1 MGKARSMLSLFLKR
15 FMATSGTPAIAQE
28 DLVQAH
34 QDGTCTVVDVREPHE
49 YAGGHIPGAVN
60 HPLSQFDPARV
71 PRGERVVL
79 ICQAGGRSATAMKR
93 MIAAGRQD
101 AQHYAAGMSGWRARK
116 GPAERCVNT
125 TFGRVAMACP
135 ISSLARNPTTF

>member
-1 MGKARSMLSLFLKR
+1 MGKVRSMLSRFLKR
-15 FMATSGTPAIAQE
+15 FMATSSTPAIAHE

-34 QDGTCTVVDVREPHE
+34 QDGTCAVMDVREPHE

-71 PRGERVVL
+71 PRDERVVL

-101 AQHYAAGMSGWRARK
+101 AQHYAAGMSGWQARK
-116 GPAERCVNT
+116 GPVER
-125 TFGRVAMACP
+125 
-135 ISSLARNPTTF
+135 

>member
-1 MGKARSMLSLFLKR
+1 MGKARSMLSRFLKR
-15 FMATSGTPAIAQE
+15 FMATSSTPAVAHE
-28 DLVQAH
+28 DLLQAH
-34 QDGTCTVVDVREPHE
+34 KNGACTVVDVREPHE
-49 YAGGHIPGAVN
+49 YTGGHIPGAVN

-116 GPAERCVNT
+116 GPVER
-125 TFGRVAMACP
+125 
-135 ISSLARNPTTF
+135 

>member
-1 MGKARSMLSLFLKR
+1 MARPHDMGKARSMLSRFLKR
-15 FMATSGTPAIAQE
+15 FMATSSTPAIVHE

-34 QDGTCTVVDVREPHE
+34 QDGTCAVVDVREPHE
-49 YAGGHIPGAVN
+49 FAGGHIPGAVN

-116 GPAERCVNT
+116 GPVER
-125 TFGRVAMACP
+125 
-135 ISSLARNPTTF
+135 

>member
-1 MGKARSMLSLFLKR
+1 MLSRFLKR
-15 FMATSGTPAIAQE
+15 FMATSSAPAIAHE

-116 GPAERCVNT
+116 GPVER
-125 TFGRVAMACP
+125 
-135 ISSLARNPTTF
+135 